1 MSYIIGIDRK
11 YERLELPT
19 DDFLLCDL
27 DQDSVMFSTAP
38 PLLPPTVRQ
47 KLAHLLSL
55 SVRSHLSRGVP
66 VGPPAYIRECYP
78 ENCFTATDRTLLS
91 PKKQPPGYGKFVGL
105 RSISFADAT
114 FDPASEPPVFNA
126 FQYSLHLDDK
136 EFDSFLW
143 GGGGTVKS
151 VTSVSSGR
159 GGRHASQPSFS
170 SGSTLRD
177 IAANLR
183 HPTQRG
189 SGLWAGSFGRNSDK
203 NVPNSSPT
211 IEWVIDGI
219 DVYVR
224 YSCVE
229 FWIFP
234 AEGGVFGY
242 VVCEWVCSF
251 DFTVFDGTF
260 EYYEFRCVADA
271 GAES

>member
-55 SVRSHLSRGVP
+55 STRIHLSRGVP
-66 VGPPAYIRECYP
+66 VGPPSYIRECYP
-78 ENCFTATDRTLLS
+78 QNCFTGPDRSLLS
-91 PKKQPPGYGKFVGL
+91 PVKSAPGYGKFVGL
-105 RSISFADAT
+105 RSLSFAEGT
-114 FDPASEPPVFNA
+114 FDPPAEAPVFNA
-126 FQYSLHLDDK
+126 FQFSLRLDEK
-136 EFDSFLW
+136 AFDQYLFG

-151 VTSVSSGR
+151 IASVSSAR
-159 GGRHASQPSFS
+159 GGGGHGTRPSFS

-189 SGLWAGSFGRNSDK
+189 SGLWAGSFGRNSEK
-203 NVPNSSPT
+203 NVRN
-211 IEWVIDGI
+211 
-219 DVYVR
+219 
-224 YSCVE
+224 
-229 FWIFP
+229 P
-234 AEGGVFGY
+234 AEVEMRVVMGRFLRLGY
-242 VVCEWVCSF
+242 QRRVP
-251 DFTVFDGTF
+251 DFSREKGFQI
-260 EYYEFRCVADA
+260 RRQ
-271 GAES
+271 